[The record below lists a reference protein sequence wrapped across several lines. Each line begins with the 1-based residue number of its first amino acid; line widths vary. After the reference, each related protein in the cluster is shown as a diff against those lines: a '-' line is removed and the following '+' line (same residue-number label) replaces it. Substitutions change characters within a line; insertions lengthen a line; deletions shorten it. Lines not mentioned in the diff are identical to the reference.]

1 MPTHSSVLAW
11 RIPWTEEPGGLPSK
25 GLQKVRCKWGNL
37 AQHSMLRLRSQLR
50 ANSVSDSGSL
60 LCSVVQGSST
70 RWEQVENMD
79 YPGIAH
85 KLLPFPHR
93 MEAEQSHIRRL
104 VYPAVYSRGASPYSG
119 QSEKRSHTLT
129 FYFFNMFVT
138 SFIYKVLGEQ
148 KFHIKSQLTASLKSS
163 INFSLW
169 REVFIWDA

>member
-1 MPTHSSVLAW
+1 
-11 RIPWTEEPGGLPSK
+11 
-25 GLQKVRCKWGNL
+25 
-37 AQHSMLRLRSQLR
+37 MLRLRSQLR

-104 VYPAVYSRGASPYSG
+104 VYPAVYSRGAGPYSG
-119 QSEKRSHTLT
+119 QSEKHLDHSTPMLCKWPGGCAHAHQALHTL
-129 FYFFNMFVT
+129 M
-138 SFIYKVLGEQ
+138 
-148 KFHIKSQLTASLKSS
+148 KSS
-163 INFSLW
+163 AELRHFPSQTEAVELMVGRW
-169 REVFIWDA
+169 RVPERGEDTRASPPVPRAQRLPPPSKDTSSPGRDRCSVMK

>member
-1 MPTHSSVLAW
+1 
-11 RIPWTEEPGGLPSK
+11 
-25 GLQKVRCKWGNL
+25 
-37 AQHSMLRLRSQLR
+37 MLRLRSQLR

-169 REVFIWDA
+169 REVFIGDA